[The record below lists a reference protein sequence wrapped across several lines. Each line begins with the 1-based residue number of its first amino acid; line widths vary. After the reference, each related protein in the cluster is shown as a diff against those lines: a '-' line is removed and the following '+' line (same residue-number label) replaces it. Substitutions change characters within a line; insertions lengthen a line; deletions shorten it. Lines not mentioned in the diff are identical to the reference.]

1 MVQVYVAWASDAYKP
16 AFPKIR
22 YTGSS
27 FGTTMNVAMLKPRNS
42 DPWAHCYVFS
52 KMSGITG
59 PVTSLQGTIY
69 IYISMVYIYI
79 HTYLEIWM
87 VYGDMLLT
95 NYEPGKSIEHGVPV
109 GTRWLP
115 ATVPLTTTLWCSS
128 NFAKDCV
135 TSRALRRVDKLGFCW
150 NCYIQT
156 TNLRLT

>member
-1 MVQVYVAWASDAYKP
+1 MNHPVVQVYVAWASDAYKP
-16 AFPKIR
+16 AFRKIR

-27 FGTTMNVAMLKPRNS
+27 FGTTLNVAMLKPRNS
-42 DPWAHCYVFS
+42 DPWP
-52 KMSGITG
+52 I
-59 PVTSLQGTIY
+59 VTFFQKFPASLQGTIY
-69 IYISMVYIYI
+69 T
-79 HTYLEIWM
+79 HKPGDIWV

-95 NYEPGKSIEHGVPV
+95 NHEPGKSIEHGIPV

-150 NCYIQT
+150 NCYILL